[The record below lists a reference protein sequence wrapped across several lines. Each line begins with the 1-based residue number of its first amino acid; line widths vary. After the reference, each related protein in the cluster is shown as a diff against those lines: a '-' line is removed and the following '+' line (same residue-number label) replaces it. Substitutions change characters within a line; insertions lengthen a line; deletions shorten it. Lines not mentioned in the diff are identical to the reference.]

1 MILLYCDE
9 TNLEERNGDFLI
21 YGGLGIPAD
30 RALGL
35 SRSVDDLRKEYK
47 LDPTFRLKFNPGP
60 KHLDHQEFIAL
71 KQRVMEAAV
80 AHGALL
86 VAYLILHDIA
96 KSPDEGRRNGINV
109 VCYHFDCLL
118 RRSER
123 HGLVLIDRFNDAG
136 NLIEAHLTEKFSI
149 GLVGM
154 PYSSQ
159 MRLGNIIGLHY
170 SAIGQSHF
178 PSIVDIV
185 LGSLR
190 FAINAHT
197 RRKQEHHVTAGALL
211 KLLAPMCWRDK
222 DNGPVSELSVAFS
235 PKVVKADHY
244 RAAYQGLKD
253 FLAANGIETEQRI
266 EAIRTY

>member
-30 RALGL
+30 RALAL
-35 SRSVDDLRKEYK
+35 SRAIDDLRNEYK
-47 LDPTFRLKFNPGP
+47 LEPNFRLKFNPGP
-60 KHLDHQEFIAL
+60 QHLDHQAFVAL
-71 KQRVMEAAV
+71 KQRVIETAAS
-80 AHGALL
+80 HGALL
-86 VAYLILHDIA
+86 IVYLILHDIA
-96 KSPDEGRRNGINV
+96 KSPDEARRNGINV

-118 RRSER
+118 KRSEQ

-136 NLIEAHLTEKFSI
+136 NLIESHLTEKFSI

-178 PSIVDIV
+178 PSIVDII

-197 RRKQEHHVTAGALL
+197 RQKPEHQATAGALL
-211 KLLAPMCWRDK
+211 KLLAPMCWRQDG
-222 DNGPVSELSVAFS
+222 NGPVSELSVAFS
-235 PKVVKADHY
+235 PKAVKADHY
-244 RAAYQGLKD
+244 RAAYQSLKD
-253 FLAANGIETEQRI
+253 FLATNGIETEQRI
-266 EAIRTY
+266 